1 MKKGKVLV
9 ALFSVFFS
17 AFTLCAEELKIMSFN
32 VRYNSP
38 KDLGENSWD
47 VRKGAVVNLIKKMT
61 PDVVGLQEP
70 RTIQRTY
77 LKESLSEY
85 VYMEVP
91 GTGDGRGGNVGLIYR
106 SDKFDK
112 VDGGFFYLGPTPDV
126 PSPSFDAPDSTW
138 RVTVWVKLRD
148 KKSGKEFTAM
158 STHLPVRTKPHLAA
172 EPYVRSRFHASQL
185 NVKRLKDIAGE
196 DGTCFIVGDMNCS
209 LQKADGSINHDGV
222 KALSPYHEWME
233 DARKF
238 DEHPEINSFNAF
250 GKGEDSPHRKIDH
263 IYYRNAEPISFVTIT
278 EPVDCLKFVSDHYPL
293 MLTCRY

>member
-1 MKKGKVLV
+1 MKKVLV
-9 ALFSVFFS
+9 LVMLFSI
-17 AFTLCAEELKIMSFN
+17 LCAERISAEELRIMSFN
-32 VRYNSP
+32 VRYNTP

-47 VRKGAVVNLIKKMT
+47 ARKGAVVNLIKQMS

-70 RTIQRTY
+70 RTIQRAY
-77 LKESLSEY
+77 IKESLSEY
-85 VYMEVP
+85 AYMEAP

-106 SDKFDK
+106 SDKFEK
-112 VDGGFFYLGPTPDV
+112 VDGGWFYLGPTPDI
-126 PSPSFDAPDSTW
+126 PSPAFDAPDSTW
-138 RVTVWVKLRD
+138 RVTIWAKLRD
-148 KKSGKEFTAM
+148 KKSGKEFTAL

-172 EPYVRSRFHASQL
+172 EPYVKSRFHASQL
-185 NVKRLKDIAGE
+185 NVKRLKDVAGE

-209 LQKADGSINHDGV
+209 LQQADGSINYDGV

-250 GKGEDSPHRKIDH
+250 GRGEDSPHRKIDQ

-278 EPVDCLKFVSDHYPL
+278 EPVDGFKYVSDHYPL
-293 MLTCRY
+293 MLTCEY

>member
-1 MKKGKVLV
+1 MKKVLV
-9 ALFSVFFS
+9 LVMLFSI
-17 AFTLCAEELKIMSFN
+17 LCAERISAEELRIMSFN
-32 VRYNSP
+32 VRYNTP

-47 VRKGAVVNLIKKMT
+47 ARKEAVVNLIKQMS

-70 RTIQRTY
+70 RTIQRAY
-77 LKESLSEY
+77 IKESLPEY
-85 VYMEVP
+85 AYMEAP

-106 SDKFDK
+106 SDKFEK
-112 VDGGFFYLGPTPDV
+112 VDGGWFYLGPTPDI
-126 PSPSFDAPDSTW
+126 PSPAFDAPDSTW
-138 RVTVWVKLRD
+138 RVTIWAKLRD
-148 KKSGKEFTAM
+148 KKSGKEFTAL

-172 EPYVRSRFHASQL
+172 EPYVKSRFHASQL
-185 NVKRLKDIAGE
+185 NVKRLKDVAGE

-209 LQKADGSINHDGV
+209 LQQADGSINYDGV

-250 GKGEDSPHRKIDH
+250 GRGEDSPHRKIDQ

-278 EPVDCLKFVSDHYPL
+278 EPVDGFKYVSDHYPL
-293 MLTCRY
+293 MLTCEY

>member
-1 MKKGKVLV
+1 MKKVLV
-9 ALFSVFFS
+9 LVMLFSI
-17 AFTLCAEELKIMSFN
+17 LCAERISAEELRIMSFN
-32 VRYNSP
+32 VRYNTP

-47 VRKGAVVNLIKKMT
+47 ARKGAVVNLIKQMS

-77 LKESLSEY
+77 IKESLPEY
-85 VYMEVP
+85 AYMEAP

-106 SDKFDK
+106 SDKFEK
-112 VDGGFFYLGPTPDV
+112 VDGGWFYLGPTPDI
-126 PSPSFDAPDSTW
+126 PSPAFDAPDSTW
-138 RVTVWVKLRD
+138 RVTIWAKLRD
-148 KKSGKEFTAM
+148 KKSGKEFTAL

-172 EPYVRSRFHASQL
+172 EPYVKSRFHASQL
-185 NVKRLKDIAGE
+185 NVKRLKDVAGE

-209 LQKADGSINHDGV
+209 LQKADGSINYDGV
-222 KALSPYHEWME
+222 KALSPYNEWME

-250 GKGEDSPHRKIDH
+250 GRGEDTPNRKIDQ

-278 EPVDCLKFVSDHYPL
+278 EPVDGFKYVSDHYPL
-293 MLTCRY
+293 MLTCEY